1 MTLPAGARL
10 GPYQIVEPL
19 GAGGMG
25 EVYRARDGRLGRDVA
40 VKVLPDTFGTDAERV
55 LRFEQEARA
64 VAALNHPNILSVF
77 DIGEDDR
84 TRYIVT
90 ELLEG
95 ETLRACLR
103 GGPLPPRRVQEYA
116 RQIAAGLAAAHAN
129 GIVHR
134 DLKPENIFISK
145 DGRAKILDFGLAKQ
159 SAFAALSGAGATV
172 TAVQTSPGVVLGTV
186 AYMSPEQV
194 RGSAVDH
201 RSDIFSF
208 GAVLYEMLA
217 GDQPFRRE
225 TATETMTAILKDDPP
240 DLAVTPERVI
250 SPAME
255 RIVRHCLE
263 KDPGLRFQSAHD
275 LAFALDTISGTSA
288 LSSATA
294 PLGTDRR
301 TRTQITAATAAA
313 ALLVAV
319 IAAGVVFLRRG
330 GNAIPIFEQVT
341 GSRGWVRLAR
351 FSPDGQ
357 NVVFGGAWNGDPMK
371 LWFQRP
377 GRGSGFS
384 ALQVPDADL
393 LAVSP
398 TGELAI
404 SLNQTYP
411 NRNMPSGTLAR
422 TSFTG
427 GAPRELLEGV
437 LDADWSPDGAD
448 IAVARWV
455 GSRFH
460 LEYPVSKVVYA
471 TGGYV
476 SDIRFSHRGDKIA
489 FMDHPLYGDDRGV
502 VCIVDRAGNRTVL
515 TREWSS
521 EQGLAWTTDDKEIW
535 FTATDSQS
543 GRLNVLRAVSLAG
556 TDRVVLRAPGN
567 LKLHDISAT
576 GAVLLSTDTSRYDI
590 SVGDMSGGR
599 TADLTWFDFSWNQT
613 LSHDNRW
620 IAFSQ
625 DEAGS
630 SENYSVYVRK
640 TDGTPAIR
648 LGDGDVLG
656 FSPDNKWLASTL
668 PVEPHVLQLLPLGPG
683 ALRTLKS
690 QKVDFFQS
698 GALWTPDSRSF
709 AVVGT
714 EPGHGARTYL
724 QPVDGGEPNAITP
737 EDVLGDAISPDG
749 KQLLAHDLQGK
760 FWIYPLIGGQP
771 REVTSIG
778 RGDSPVQWLTD
789 GRTVIVR
796 AAGRM
801 SVTAYQV
808 DLETG
813 ARRPWKEFTV
823 KDNVALHGIYQ
834 FHVTPDGNH
843 YLMVEMHM
851 NSTMFIVHGLH

>member
-172 TAVQTSPGVVLGTV
+172 AAVQTSPGVVLGTV

-201 RSDIFSF
+201 RSDVFSF

-225 TATETMTAILKDDPP
+225 TATETMTAILKDDP
-240 DLAVTPERVI
+240 AVTPERVI

-294 PLGTDRR
+294 PLATDRR

-330 GNAIPIFEQVT
+330 GNPIPIFEQVT

-371 LWFQRP
+371 
-377 GRGSGFS
+377 
-384 ALQVPDADL
+384 
-393 LAVSP
+393 
-398 TGELAI
+398 
-404 SLNQTYP
+404 
-411 NRNMPSGTLAR
+411 PS
-422 TSFTG
+422 
-427 GAPRELLEGV
+427 
-437 LDADWSPDGAD
+437 
-448 IAVARWV
+448 
-455 GSRFH
+455 
-460 LEYPVSKVVYA
+460 
-471 TGGYV
+471 
-476 SDIRFSHRGDKIA
+476 
-489 FMDHPLYGDDRGV
+489 
-502 VCIVDRAGNRTVL
+502 
-515 TREWSS
+515 
-521 EQGLAWTTDDKEIW
+521 
-535 FTATDSQS
+535 
-543 GRLNVLRAVSLAG
+543 
-556 TDRVVLRAPGN
+556 
-567 LKLHDISAT
+567 
-576 GAVLLSTDTSRYDI
+576 
-590 SVGDMSGGR
+590 
-599 TADLTWFDFSWNQT
+599 
-613 LSHDNRW
+613 
-620 IAFSQ
+620 
-625 DEAGS
+625 
-630 SENYSVYVRK
+630 
-640 TDGTPAIR
+640 
-648 LGDGDVLG
+648 
-656 FSPDNKWLASTL
+656 
-668 PVEPHVLQLLPLGPG
+668 
-683 ALRTLKS
+683 
-690 QKVDFFQS
+690 
-698 GALWTPDSRSF
+698 
-709 AVVGT
+709 
-714 EPGHGARTYL
+714 
-724 QPVDGGEPNAITP
+724 
-737 EDVLGDAISPDG
+737 
-749 KQLLAHDLQGK
+749 
-760 FWIYPLIGGQP
+760 
-771 REVTSIG
+771 
-778 RGDSPVQWLTD
+778 
-789 GRTVIVR
+789 
-796 AAGRM
+796 
-801 SVTAYQV
+801 
-808 DLETG
+808 
-813 ARRPWKEFTV
+813 
-823 KDNVALHGIYQ
+823 
-834 FHVTPDGNH
+834 
-843 YLMVEMHM
+843 
-851 NSTMFIVHGLH
+851 